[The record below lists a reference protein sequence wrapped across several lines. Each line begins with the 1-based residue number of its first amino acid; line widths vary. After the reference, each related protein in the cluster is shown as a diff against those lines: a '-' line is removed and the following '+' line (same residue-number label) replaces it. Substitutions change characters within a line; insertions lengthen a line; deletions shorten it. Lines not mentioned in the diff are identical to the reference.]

1 METGLVSTSSTRE
14 GMWEYLLVVRP
25 DAHVCSKLSA
35 EKQEFFEHYQY
46 KAALHL
52 KPYITLGAFMATE
65 RLENTIIK
73 WMQRICSMHKSFS
86 VTLNNYSGYPDHTIY
101 LRVQNPEPL
110 QELAFQLNVIDNFI
124 RSNNCPPLKLVNR
137 PHLSIASQLPAQIYE
152 KAMPEYS
159 GKMFHESFMVTE
171 LLLLKRQNQFDACR
185 HVNVFR
191 FYPPDTNS
199 YNQVA

>member
-1 METGLVSTSSTRE
+1 METGWVSAPSTQE
-14 GMWEYLLVVRP
+14 GLWEYLLVVRP

-35 EKQEFFEHYQY
+35 EKQEFFERYQHIS
-46 KAALHL
+46 AIQL
-52 KPYITLGAFMATE
+52 KPHITFGAFMATE

-86 VTLNNYSGYPDHTIY
+86 VTLNNYSGYPGHSIF

-137 PHLSIASQLPAQIYE
+137 PHLSIAAELPEHIYE
-152 KAMPEYS
+152 KAMREYS
-159 GKMFHESFMVTE
+159 GKMFHETFMVTE
-171 LLLLKRQNQFDACR
+171 LLLLKRQNQFDTCK

>member
-1 METGLVSTSSTRE
+1 MESELVSTPSTRE
-14 GMWEYLLVVRP
+14 GLWEYLLVIRP

-35 EKQEFFEHYQY
+35 EKLEFCERYHHEPSF
-46 KAALHL
+46 HL
-52 KPYITLGAFMATE
+52 KPHITVGAFLAPEQVESTV
-65 RLENTIIK
+65 IK
-73 WMQRICSMHKSFS
+73 WIQRICSMQKSFP
-86 VTLNNYSGYPDHTIY
+86 VVLNNYSGYPEHTIF
-101 LRVQNPEPL
+101 LRVQNPGPF

-124 RSNNCPPLKLVNR
+124 RSNNCPPLKLVSR
-137 PHLSIASQLPAQIYE
+137 PHLSIAAKLPADVYD

-159 GKMFHESFMVTE
+159 RKLFHETFMATE
-171 LLLLKRQNQFDACR
+171 LLLLKRLNQFDSCR